1 MQGVIMHE
9 THNAHDEH
17 EEMQHDARMNAT
29 NKTNHTTKLGI
40 AGRHLK
46 LRSWGVT
53 TLHHYE
59 RISSRDLEW
68 HRRENGR
75 EREEVN

>member
-17 EEMQHDARMNAT
+17 DEMQHDARMNAT

-40 AGRHLK
+40 AGSLLER
-46 LRSWGVT
+46 RSWGVT
-53 TLHHYE
+53 LVLQKWQNW
-59 RISSRDLEW
+59 INS
-68 HRRENGR
+68 NGQLG
-75 EREEVN
+75 